1 MPNAP
6 KVLQAYN
13 GALLK
18 RKQKRLDKKRREAA
32 AAKRS
37 VVKQLRQK
45 LRLTEPKLK
54 QRPKTNL
61 SKEVIA
67 WQTLI
72 HRLL

>member
-32 AAKRS
+32 TAKAAANRAENKS
-37 VVKQLRQK
+37 
-45 LRLTEPKLK
+45 E
-54 QRPKTNL
+54 
-61 SKEVIA
+61 
-67 WQTLI
+67 
-72 HRLL
+72 

>member
-18 RKQKRLDKKRREAA
+18 RKQKR
-32 AAKRS
+32 
-37 VVKQLRQK
+37 VVKQ
-45 LRLTEPKLK
+45 LRLTEPKPK

-67 WQTLI
+67 
-72 HRLL
+72 